1 MSERLPVSEHRLAR
15 RVQFYETDAA
25 GVVHFSDYF
34 RYMEEAEHALWRAAG
49 LSIHGSA
56 RRSAGRACTRPSTTT
71 ARCASRR
78 SSRRTSGSSRSR
90 SARSATCACC
100 RARASESRPAA
111 SRSPASRTRP
121 DATWRAVAI
130 PPEVRAR
137 LAVARPRTRRAPR
150 AARER
155 RGQPPTEESLER
167 EALAALQGR
176 RLSELVAEIDGRNAF
191 YTRKLRAAGVRAAS
205 LRFPRDLDQLPFTT
219 KAELVA
225 DQEQNPPWG
234 TALSEP
240 LERYTRYCQTSST
253 TGRPLKWLD
262 TNESWQWVLDCW
274 KAVYRGARVGPD
286 DRIFFPFSFGP
297 FLGFWAAFDAASQV
311 GALSVPGGGMSSQM
325 RLSLATAVE
334 ASVVCCTPTY
344 ALHLAEVAAAEGLAL
359 HDGAVRVLIVA
370 GEPGGNVPATRQR
383 IEAAWGARVID
394 HHGLTEVGPVSFE
407 CWEAPGFL
415 HLNESRFLC
424 EVLDPASLEAGAGRR
439 ARRAGGD
446 EPRPQRGPVLRY
458 RTRDVVV
465 RRSEPCPC
473 GRSWAR
479 LEGGIVARDDDMV
492 NVRGVN
498 VYPTAIEAVL
508 RDFHEIVEFRST
520 ISRSHEMRALSLEI
534 EPIAG
539 LKDASA
545 LAAAVARRLREA
557 LGLSVP
563 VRVVA
568 PQGLP
573 RFEMKARRF
582 VLEDEKK

>member
-1 MSERLPVSEHRLAR
+1 VS
-15 RVQFYETDAA
+15 V
-25 GVVHFSDYF
+25 
-34 RYMEEAEHALWRAAG
+34 
-49 LSIHGSA
+49 
-56 RRSAGRACTRPSTTT
+56 
-71 ARCASRR
+71 
-78 SSRRTSGSSRSR
+78 
-90 SARSATCACC
+90 
-100 RARASESRPAA
+100 AA
-111 SRSPASRTRP
+111 S
-121 DATWRAVAI
+121 
-130 PPEVRAR
+130 
-137 LAVARPRTRRAPR
+137 L
-150 AARER
+150 
-155 RGQPPTEESLER
+155 PTEESLER

-191 YTRKLRAAGVRAAS
+191 YTRKLRAAGVRPAA
-205 LRFPRDLDQLPFTT
+205 LRFPRDLDKLPFTT
-219 KAELVA
+219 KAELVD

-234 TALSEP
+234 TARSEP

-262 TNESWQWVLDCW
+262 TNESWQWLLECW

-311 GALSVPGGGMSSQM
+311 GALCVPGGGMSSPL
-325 RLSLATAVE
+325 RLSLAAAVE

-344 ALHLAEVAAAEGLAL
+344 ALHLAEVAAAEGLSL
-359 HDGAVRVLIVA
+359 HAGSVRVLIVA
-370 GEPGGNVPATRQR
+370 GEPGGSVPATRKR

-415 HLNESRFLC
+415 HLNESHFLC
-424 EVLDPASLEAGAGRR
+424 EVLDPASLEPVPDGVRGELVVTSLGRS
-439 ARRAGGD
+439 AS
-446 EPRPQRGPVLRY
+446 PVLRY

-465 RRSEPCPC
+465 RRSDACPC

-520 ISRSHEMRALSLEI
+520 VSRSHEMRALSLEI
-534 EPIAG
+534 EPVAG
-539 LKDASA
+539 LKDPSA

-568 PQGLP
+568 PLGLP

-582 VLEDEKK
+582 VLEDERK